1 MASSNIYKSK
11 GKFICFIWDDTS
23 EAKVLTIGTPKIV
36 GQVYSK
42 LQLSQLL
49 SNPIYVFHFIYR
61 SVGKVVKT
69 YIGSV
74 NVSKSFIKY
83 C

>member
-23 EAKVLTIGTPKIV
+23 EVKVLTIGEPKIV

-61 SVGKVVKT
+61 SVGNVVKT

>member
-23 EAKVLTIGTPKIV
+23 EVKVLPIGESKIV

>member
-1 MASSNIYKSK
+1 MASSNIYESK
-11 GKFICFIWDDTS
+11 GKFFCFIWDDTS
-23 EAKVLTIGTPKIV
+23 EAKVLTIGKPKIV

>member
-23 EAKVLTIGTPKIV
+23 EVKVLTIGEPKIV